1 MVLSDLELK
10 SAVGTERSDV
20 YFVAMF
26 GRDSNGALLGNH
38 NVSVFDSHEKVKA
51 YEAASRLQR
60 DLNMSGYK
68 YMGISPGDAAD
79 VMHQFEK
86 DGRVIFVGIWQA
98 PA

>member
-10 SAVGTERSDV
+10 SAVGTEHSDV

-26 GRDSNGALLGNH
+26 GRAADGSLLGNH